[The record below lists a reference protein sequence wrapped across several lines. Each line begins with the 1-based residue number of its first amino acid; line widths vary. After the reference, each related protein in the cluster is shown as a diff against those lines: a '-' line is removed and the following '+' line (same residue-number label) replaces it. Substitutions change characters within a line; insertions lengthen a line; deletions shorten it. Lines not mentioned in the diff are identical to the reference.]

1 MQNDWLEAAVRVRGH
16 REGACG
22 LIDFSN
28 TRVSWRRPI
37 HSYAKVQWLISA
49 LIRNRGVFANKKMA
63 GCYLDL
69 GCGPNAT
76 PDFCN
81 LDYTWHPGVDV
92 CWDVTR
98 GLPFADHYIGGIFTE
113 HMLEHL
119 PFADALTLL
128 AECRRILRIGGVL
141 RVVVPDGQLYLSEY
155 AKHVAGETAHMP
167 YADGD
172 KGAFPIATPIVSL
185 NRIFRDHGHQFI
197 WDYETL
203 RLALLRCGFMNVERR
218 SFGKGAD
225 PRLLRDTEG
234 RAVES
239 LYVEAN

>member
-1 MQNDWLEAAVRVRGH
+1 MRF
-16 REGACG
+16 
-22 LIDFSN
+22 DFSN
-28 TRVSWRRPI
+28 TRISLRRSVL
-37 HSYAKVQWLISA
+37 SYAKVQRLVSA
-49 LIRNRGVFANKKMA
+49 VARNRGAFANRKMA

-69 GCGPNAT
+69 GCGPNT
-76 PDFCN
+76 SPDFCN
-81 LDYTWHPGVDV
+81 LDYNWHPGVDV

-98 GLPFADHYIGGIFTE
+98 GLPFADHYISGIFTE

-119 PFADALTLL
+119 ALADALTLL
-128 AECRRILRIGGVL
+128 AECRRILRAGGVL
-141 RVVVPDGQLYLSEY
+141 RIVVPDGQLYLSEY
-155 AKHVAGETAHMP
+155 AKHLAGEIARMP

-172 KGAFPIATPIVSL
+172 NNAFPVATPIVSV

-203 RLALLRCGFMNVERR
+203 RLALLRCGFVNVERH

-225 PRLLRDTEG
+225 PKLLRDTEC
-234 RAVES
+234 RAIES